1 MVVACG
7 GMWWHVVACGALVM
21 LEAVMLEAVM
31 HFKSFPCIFDV
42 KTQLL
47 KQVEK
52 C

>member
-1 MVVACG
+1 MVHGG
-7 GMWWHVVACGALVM
+7 GMWWHVVACGAL
-21 LEAVMLEAVM
+21 AVLEAVM